1 MNKAYEVAD
10 RLMEWVSSLLHRIT
24 GESSPVWDRIVY
36 GILVFVIAIVVA
48 RILRMI
54 VIYVIH
60 RIIKYKGGD
69 LLKGLVEAKVFTH
82 ITHVIPPLVI
92 LSLLP
97 FAFHGTPELLR
108 IIEKVCWIYLL
119 GVLVF
124 SINTQISVFW
134 RIYSRRT
141 AFRDRPMKG
150 MIQII
155 KGLLIGIWVIIAVS
169 ILIERSPMALIT
181 GLGAFAAVLMLIFKD
196 SILGF
201 VAGVQLSQND
211 MIRNGDWIVV
221 PDGAVNGVVIDVSL
235 NTVKVQN
242 FDNTIVTIPPYSL
255 ISGEVQNWR
264 GMSDSGGRRIMRSFT
279 IDLNTVKFCTP
290 ELLQNLKQIDI
301 LRDFI
306 EKKEAQQQKGIV
318 ENTENSAGLV
328 NGTIET
334 NLGLFRAYMTLY
346 LQQHKFINDQLTLM
360 VRTLDP
366 NDNGL
371 PLQLYCFSANKNWV
385 SYESIQAEIF
395 EHYAAIMPRF
405 GLYPFQN
412 PSGRDYIN
420 SALLTAGHNPD
431 ELWGIPWGTM
441 KEKNTEVPPSV
452 KPEVSATP
460 PPKPIPPIPPK

>member
-24 GESSPVWDRIVY
+24 GESSPVWDRVVY

-221 PDGAVNGVVIDVSL
+221 PGGAVNGVVIDVSL

-242 FDNTIVTIPPYSL
+242 
-255 ISGEVQNWR
+255 
-264 GMSDSGGRRIMRSFT
+264 
-279 IDLNTVKFCTP
+279 
-290 ELLQNLKQIDI
+290 
-301 LRDFI
+301 
-306 EKKEAQQQKGIV
+306 
-318 ENTENSAGLV
+318 
-328 NGTIET
+328 
-334 NLGLFRAYMTLY
+334 
-346 LQQHKFINDQLTLM
+346 LTL
-360 VRTLDP
+360 
-366 NDNGL
+366 
-371 PLQLYCFSANKNWV
+371 
-385 SYESIQAEIF
+385 IHI
-395 EHYAAIMPRF
+395 
-405 GLYPFQN
+405 
-412 PSGRDYIN
+412 
-420 SALLTAGHNPD
+420 
-431 ELWGIPWGTM
+431 
-441 KEKNTEVPPSV
+441 
-452 KPEVSATP
+452 
-460 PPKPIPPIPPK
+460 

>member
-221 PDGAVNGVVIDVSL
+221 PGGAVNGVVIDVSL

-255 ISGEVQNWR
+255 VSGSFINWR
-264 GMSDSGGRRIMRSFT
+264 GMTESGGRRIMREYALKLDY
-279 IDLNTVKFCTP
+279 IQPCTP
-290 ELLQNLKQIDI
+290 EFLEKMKKFDADLA
-301 LRDFI
+301 DFI
-306 EKKEAQQQKGIV
+306 TEKQKQAAEGKV
-318 ENTENSAGLV
+318 ANTDNPAGLV
-328 NGTIET
+328 NGTIDT
-334 NLGLFRAYMTLY
+334 NVGLLRAYMTLY
-346 LQQHKFINDQLTLM
+346 LKRHPFISKDLLLM
-360 VRTLDP
+360 VRTLAP
-366 NDNGL
+366 TENGL
-371 PLQLYCFSANKNWV
+371 PVQIYCFSANKNWP
-385 SYESIQAEIF
+385 SYESIQAEIM
-395 EHYAAIMPRF
+395 EHFVSVLPEF

-412 PSGRDYIN
+412 PTARDYVI
-420 SALLTAGHNPD
+420 SGLIESGKDLSTVD
-431 ELWGIPWGTM
+431 GIPWHSVLP
-441 KEKNTEVPPSV
+441 KEEKV
-452 KPEVSATP
+452 
-460 PPKPIPPIPPK
+460 

>member
-155 KGLLIGIWVIIAVS
+155 KGLLIGIWVIITDYRKSLLDLSA
-169 ILIERSPMALIT
+169 RSPRFLDQYANF
-181 GLGAFAAVLMLIFKD
+181 GLLAYLF
-196 SILGF
+196 S
-201 VAGVQLSQND
+201 SY
-211 MIRNGDWIVV
+211 R
-221 PDGAVNGVVIDVSL
+221 
-235 NTVKVQN
+235 
-242 FDNTIVTIPPYSL
+242 
-255 ISGEVQNWR
+255 ISGSADEGNDTNYQR
-264 GMSDSGGRRIMRSFT
+264 TFDRDMGDYCGIYFDRTFADGFDYRTGRICRSA
-279 IDLNTVKFCTP
+279 DV
-290 ELLQNLKQIDI
+290 DI
-301 LRDFI
+301 
-306 EKKEAQQQKGIV
+306 
-318 ENTENSAGLV
+318 
-328 NGTIET
+328 
-334 NLGLFRAYMTLY
+334 
-346 LQQHKFINDQLTLM
+346 
-360 VRTLDP
+360 
-366 NDNGL
+366 
-371 PLQLYCFSANKNWV
+371 
-385 SYESIQAEIF
+385 
-395 EHYAAIMPRF
+395 
-405 GLYPFQN
+405 
-412 PSGRDYIN
+412 
-420 SALLTAGHNPD
+420 
-431 ELWGIPWGTM
+431 
-441 KEKNTEVPPSV
+441 
-452 KPEVSATP
+452 
-460 PPKPIPPIPPK
+460 